1 MATLCFIPT
10 TWYTINNA
18 TYCSKA
24 HILRSLGNP
33 PIVYI
38 RVAQLVTHRVTYL
51 GKDDFLYIYT
61 YKIVRLFPKKTRALD
76 RGDKSGNNGI
86 YIPCSYTVNP

>member
-18 TYCSKA
+18 TYCSSKA

-38 RVAQLVTHRVTYL
+38 RVAQLVTHRVTYPR
-51 GKDDFLYIYT
+51 KRRFPIYT